1 MSFFIPHACS
11 LSKICPVDTMFL
23 NQLIDPNL
31 GVKVFFK
38 QEEGKKGK
46 LILTKRI
53 EAPLQTIIGG

>member
-1 MSFFIPHACS
+1 MLS